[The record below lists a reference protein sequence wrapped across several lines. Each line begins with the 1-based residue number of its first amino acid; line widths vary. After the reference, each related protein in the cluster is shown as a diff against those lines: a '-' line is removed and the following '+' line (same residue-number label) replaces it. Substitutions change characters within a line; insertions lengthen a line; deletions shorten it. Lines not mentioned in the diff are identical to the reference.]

1 MSDPDPDRRRI
12 EPVLRAEAPQVLGAL
27 VRRYGHFDLA
37 EDAVQDA
44 LLAATRHWPV
54 SGMPDRPRAWLI
66 RVGSRAMV
74 DRLRSERAR
83 HDREQ
88 RTATG
93 RGGDDLVGAP
103 ADVPRDIDRDDS
115 LLVLFMCCHPAL
127 TPASAIA
134 LTLRAVGGLRTD
146 EIARAFLVPDKTIG
160 QRISRAK
167 ATVQGEPFEPPSADE
182 YRQRLSSVLRVLY
195 LIFNEGY
202 LASSGDELLRVDLSN
217 EAIRLARRLHRT
229 LPDDG
234 EVAGL
239 LALMLLTE
247 ARRGARVADDGSA
260 VPIAEQDRDAW
271 DRALI
276 DEGTA
281 LVTRAMATSKLGR
294 YQVQAAIAAVHDE
307 APTAAD
313 TDWLQ
318 ILGLYA
324 LLERLDPSPM
334 VTLNR
339 AVAESMV
346 LGPDPALRT
355 LADLDTD
362 GLLPGH
368 HRLHS
373 VRGHLLE
380 RAGRTDEARASF
392 LAAAAATLSIPE
404 QRYLRRR
411 AAQLGEDH
419 DVEGRDANSGGPA

>member
-1 MSDPDPDRRRI
+1 
-12 EPVLRAEAPQVLGAL
+12 
-27 VRRYGHFDLA
+27 
-37 EDAVQDA
+37 
-44 LLAATRHWPV
+44 
-54 SGMPDRPRAWLI
+54 
-66 RVGSRAMV
+66 
-74 DRLRSERAR
+74 
-83 HDREQ
+83 
-88 RTATG
+88 
-93 RGGDDLVGAP
+93 
-103 ADVPRDIDRDDS
+103 
-115 LLVLFMCCHPAL
+115 
-127 TPASAIA
+127 
-134 LTLRAVGGLRTD
+134 
-146 EIARAFLVPDKTIG
+146 
-160 QRISRAK
+160 
-167 ATVQGEPFEPPSADE
+167 
-182 YRQRLSSVLRVLY
+182 
-195 LIFNEGY
+195 
-202 LASSGDELLRVDLSN
+202 
-217 EAIRLARRLHRT
+217 
-229 LPDDG
+229 
-234 EVAGL
+234 
-239 LALMLLTE
+239 
-247 ARRGARVADDGSA
+247 

-271 DRALI
+271 DPALI

-346 LGPDPALRT
+346 LGPDLALRT

-362 GLLPGH
+362 GRLPGH